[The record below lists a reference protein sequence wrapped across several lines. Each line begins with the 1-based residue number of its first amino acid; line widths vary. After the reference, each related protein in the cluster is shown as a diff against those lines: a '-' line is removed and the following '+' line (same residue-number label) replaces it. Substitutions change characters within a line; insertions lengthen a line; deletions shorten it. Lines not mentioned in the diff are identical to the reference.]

1 MAGGEEQGAE
11 RSGPLQVGNVHIS
24 PSPLTD
30 SEIRFAAR
38 AARRGRLFLT
48 LSVAGVLVALALSL
62 FYGYRRWTEPG
73 YPVGPRAVIVL
84 LILLNARQNLRQ
96 YRYATLLLK
105 LRDLRGTRETG
116 LDERRR
122 P

>member
-1 MAGGEEQGAE
+1 MAGRKEQGAE
-11 RSGPLQVGNVHIS
+11 RAGPLQIGNVHIK

-38 AARRGRLFLT
+38 AARRGPLFLT
-48 LSVAGVLVALALSL
+48 LSAGGVAIALALSV
-62 FYGYRRWTEPG
+62 FYGYRRWIDPS

-105 LRDLRGTRETG
+105 LGDLRGGQPLR
-116 LDERRR
+116 
-122 P
+122 